1 MTDDVF
7 PFKAH
12 GHRLTPLPLCSFQ
25 LFVAADRHD
34 IAKDFNHY
42 PVNRTAEG
50 SQRNYLSYIE
60 FVLHSTIVLS
70 ALAGAKKKSSEIY
83 PRPIDLLPRHAISF
97 PWQEEA
103 NMAEEGKSAAYVSW
117 VTFKNSM
124 DKLSEG
130 MPNRI
135 DKTVFPGLSGG
146 TLVQLLPALKFLG
159 LTRDDGTP
167 TETLQALVQKNELD
181 RKEDLRQIFHACY
194 PELFS
199 LDLTKATPSQLAE
212 KMSAHYG
219 VTGSTLLKATRF
231 FLNGAVDLGIP
242 LSKYLATK
250 GTGNGGGSRR
260 RITRKQKP
268 APAAVVAAVSDI
280 PTTSATTSKTIR
292 LETEGMTLT
301 LIVPG
306 NFGELTS
313 SDRKFVFEL
322 MDKLE
327 VYEEA
332 KAGPEDFPSGQSQTD
347 EGREE

>member
-1 MTDDVF
+1 M
-7 PFKAH
+7 
-12 GHRLTPLPLCSFQ
+12 
-25 LFVAADRHD
+25 AD
-34 IAKDFNHY
+34 
-42 PVNRTAEG
+42 
-50 SQRNYLSYIE
+50 
-60 FVLHSTIVLS
+60 
-70 ALAGAKKKSSEIY
+70 
-83 PRPIDLLPRHAISF
+83 
-97 PWQEEA
+97 
-103 NMAEEGKSAAYVSW
+103 EGKSAAYVSW
-117 VTFKNSM
+117 VTFKNSL
-124 DKLSEG
+124 DKLGEG

-159 LTRDDGTP
+159 LTREDGTP
-167 TETLQALVQKNELD
+167 TEALLTLVQKSELE
-181 RKEDLRQIFHACY
+181 RKEQLRQIFHECY

-199 LDLTKATPSQLAE
+199 LDLTKATPSQLTE

-242 LSKYLATK
+242 LSKYLATAK
-250 GTGNGGGSRR
+250 GSGNGGTRR
-260 RITRKQKP
+260 RIARKPKP
-268 APAAVVAAVSDI
+268 ATSETPAASAVQAAGA
-280 PTTSATTSKTIR
+280 PTTSKTIR

-327 VYEEA
+327 EYEEE
-332 KAGPEDFPSGQSQTD
+332 KAAPEIPSGQSQTD
-347 EGREE
+347 AGREE